1 MPLKKKI
8 YKQIQSLRLILL
20 YYVNITH
27 KDFKKMAIRAKKKID
42 SFDENFLFLLE
53 GRLVC
58 IYIELG

>member
-1 MPLKKKI
+1 
-8 YKQIQSLRLILL
+8 
-20 YYVNITH
+20 
-27 KDFKKMAIRAKKKID
+27 MAIRAKKKID